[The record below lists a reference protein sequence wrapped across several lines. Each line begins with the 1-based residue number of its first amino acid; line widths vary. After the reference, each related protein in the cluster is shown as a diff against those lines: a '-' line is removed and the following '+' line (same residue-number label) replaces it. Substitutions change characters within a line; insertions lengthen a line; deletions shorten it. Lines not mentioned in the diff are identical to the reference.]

1 MWFYLQTLLRFNFFV
16 CFSHWF
22 SGIFFLSFLI
32 LANCVRDESSADSSN
47 GSEECGTYRFLCT
60 QMKIL
65 QLLEFG
71 YIFCLFSQKHDR
83 KGSSQ
88 KNVHR
93 RRISPSSTVVYIIK
107 KKTVCIPIIYPT
119 YVESTLS
126 NIICRYRIRDFAWR
140 ANFLYAHALKWTV
153 SRWPHY
159 FNAQANQESL
169 WKFKNRSRTHYVH
182 EKSLK

>member
-1 MWFYLQTLLRFNFFV
+1 MLFV
-16 CFSHWF
+16 CYTCRIRCDFTCKFCSDSIF
-22 SGIFFLSFLI
+22 CMFFTLIFCDIFFTFLI

-88 KNVHR
+88 INIRR

-107 KKTVCIPIIYPT
+107 KNCCLYTDNLPYICRIYF
-119 YVESTLS
+119 EHHL
-126 NIICRYRIRDFAWR
+126 CRYRIRDFAWR

-153 SRWPHY
+153 SR
-159 FNAQANQESL
+159 
-169 WKFKNRSRTHYVH
+169 
-182 EKSLK
+182 

>member
-1 MWFYLQTLLRFNFFV
+1 MLFVCFACRIRCDFTCNSAAIQIFV
-16 CFSHWF
+16 CFSQCDF
-22 SGIFFLSFLI
+22 RRYFFLLFLI

-65 QLLEFG
+65 QLILEFG

-83 KGSSQ
+83 KGSS
-88 KNVHR
+88 KKM
-93 RRISPSSTVVYIIK
+93 VVYIIR
-107 KKTVCIPIIYPT
+107 KTVVCILIIYRT

-126 NIICRYRIRDFAWR
+126 IIICRYRIRDFAWC

-153 SRWPHY
+153 SR
-159 FNAQANQESL
+159 
-169 WKFKNRSRTHYVH
+169 
-182 EKSLK
+182 

>member
-1 MWFYLQTLLRFNFFV
+1 MFFTLIFGDIFFYFFNFSKL
-16 CFSHWF
+16 CSQEN
-22 SGIFFLSFLI
+22 G
-32 LANCVRDESSADSSN
+32 ADSSN
-47 GSEECGTYRFLCT
+47 GSEERGTYRFLCT

-88 KNVHR
+88 KNIHR
-93 RRISPSSTVVYIIK
+93 RPISPSSTVVYIIK
-107 KKTVCIPIIYPT
+107 KTVVCIPIIYPT

-126 NIICRYRIRDFAWR
+126 IIICRYRIRDFAWR

-159 FNAQANQESL
+159 FNARANQESL

>member
-1 MWFYLQTLLRFNFFV
+1 MGAFVTCLWHFLFFT
-16 CFSHWF
+16 
-22 SGIFFLSFLI
+22 FLI

-65 QLLEFG
+65 QLLEFRYYFLSFFAEAWQKG
-71 YIFCLFSQKHDR
+71 FASKEYSQAANFPFFN
-83 KGSSQ
+83 GC
-88 KNVHR
+88 
-93 RRISPSSTVVYIIK
+93 VYY
-107 KKTVCIPIIYPT
+107 KKTVVCIPIIYPT
-119 YVESTLS
+119 YVESTLRI
-126 NIICRYRIRDFAWR
+126 IICRYRIRDFAWR